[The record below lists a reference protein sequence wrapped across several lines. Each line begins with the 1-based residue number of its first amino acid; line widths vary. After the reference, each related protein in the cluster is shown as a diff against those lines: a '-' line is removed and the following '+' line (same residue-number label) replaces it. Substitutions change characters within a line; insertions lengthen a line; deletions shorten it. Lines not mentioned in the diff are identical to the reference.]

1 MEEESTATTP
11 QVALD
16 WIGAWNSHDGSR
28 LGALYAEGA
37 TYEDVPTGLTAQG
50 PEGIAGFA
58 EEFADNL
65 VGGLVWELRGASRT
79 GDRATAEWSFSGTNE
94 GLIPGE
100 GPIGKAFEVR
110 GSTVYELEGDK
121 IRRSSDYYDHATIM
135 RQVGALPDAG
145 APPS

>member
-1 MEEESTATTP
+1 MEDESTMTMP
-11 QVALD
+11 QVVRD
-16 WIGAWNSHDGSR
+16 WIDAWNSHDGSR

-50 PEGIAGFA
+50 PEAVAGFA
-58 EEFADNL
+58 EEFANNL
-65 VGGLVWELRGASRT
+65 VDGLTWKLRGASRA

-94 GLIPGE
+94 GLVPGE
-100 GPIGKAFEVR
+100 ATIGKAFVVR
-110 GSTVYELEGDK
+110 GSTAFELEDEK

-135 RQVGALPDAG
+135 RQVGALPEVG